1 MMGYHFLPDEN
12 GPHRALFA
20 GLDLTHL
27 SGILCTYD
35 HIQIANSTSL
45 FRIPSVHHEM
55 SILLP
60 LEWLHKAGNVT
71 RTVDAFL
78 ERFLHVL
85 TNASA
90 TLAVQF

>member
-12 GPHRALFA
+12 GPYRAIIA

-27 SGILCTYD
+27 SSILCTYG
-35 HIQIANSTSL
+35 HIQLANSTSL
-45 FRIPSVHHEM
+45 FRIPSAHHEI

-85 TNASA
+85 TNASS